1 MTNERVRKNIRMS
14 KELAEWYEDKA
25 LQMGVTQSNL
35 MVMAL
40 SNYMSQEKAVN
51 MSELFKK
58 MVSEK
63 LITE

>member
-14 KELAEWYEDKA
+14 KELAEWYEEKA

-51 MSELFKK
+51 MTELFKK

-63 LITE
+63 LTTE